1 MQDNTSLQ
9 NLHDIAVPAPISW
22 WPLAP
27 GWYVL
32 AGVVALALL
41 AGLLFLLRRHQRNR
55 YRRLALGELS
65 LIRQGAMPLYLLP
78 ALLKRTALAAWP
90 REQVA
95 SMSGAHWH
103 AFLDQ
108 SAGVDLFGSG
118 SGRLLDRLSYGSA
131 EPDILSESEGRQ
143 LLNASE
149 VWLRDHQYLERA
161 AR

>member
-9 NLHDIAVPAPISW
+9 NLHDIAVPVPVSW

-32 AGVVALALL
+32 AAVVAMALL
-41 AGLLFLLRRHQRNR
+41 AGLFFLLRRYRQNR

-65 LIRQGAMPLYLLP
+65 LMREGAMPLYLLP

-95 SMSGAHWH
+95 SMSGTDWH

-131 EPDILSESEGRQ
+131 EPDRLSESESSQ
-143 LLNASE
+143 LLKASE
-149 VWLRDHQYLERA
+149 VWLRGHRSVEGA

>member
-9 NLHDIAVPAPISW
+9 NLHDIAVPAPVSW

-32 AGVVALALL
+32 AAVLALALL
-41 AGLLFLLRRHQRNR
+41 AVLFFLLRRYRQNR

-65 LIRQGAMPLYLLP
+65 LMRKGGMPLYLLP

-95 SMSGAHWH
+95 SMSGADWH

-118 SGRLLDRLSYGSA
+118 PGLLLDRLSYGSA
-131 EPDILSESEGRQ
+131 EPDGLSESESSQ
-143 LLNASE
+143 LLAASE
-149 VWLRDHQYLERA
+149 AWLRGHQSLEGH